1 MKQNKT
7 AVADSVSY
15 YVGRDVE
22 AIIKELAGKKDYSEF
37 KLGEALGIEVNEV
50 RNLLYKLHNA
60 NLVSFVKKKDN
71 KKGWYIYYWT
81 LHNDRIG
88 PFLLNE
94 KRNRLYSLRE
104 KISKERE
111 QSFFSCKNRCCRL
124 DFDKAFDVLFRCPE
138 CGELLEQDSNE
149 AGDVALDAEL
159 AKTEKEVLLLE
170 FSEKK
175 EKAARLIKNEVEEGK
190 SGKAKV
196 EKNE

>member
-7 AVADSVSY
+7 ALADSVSY

-37 KLGEALGIEVNEV
+37 KLAEALGIEVNEV

-94 KRNRLYSLRE
+94 KRNRLSSLRE

-124 DFDKAFDVLFRCPE
+124 DFDKAFDVSFRCPE
-138 CGELLEQDSNE
+138 CGELFEQGSDE

-159 AKTEKEVLLLE
+159 AKIEKEVMLLE
-170 FSEKK
+170 S
-175 EKAARLIKNEVEEGK
+175 R
-190 SGKAKV
+190 
-196 EKNE
+196 